1 MIINRRHLR
10 IKVIQALYA
19 YFQDDNPDFVKHEK
33 ELLKNINKMYDLYI
47 LLLQA
52 VVEVK
57 LLAERKIED
66 AHSKRQPTE
75 EDLNPN
81 RKFIDNQLINAIEDM
96 PELRRELQNRKVNWD
111 SDVKQE
117 IIRKIYVNGKNSES
131 YTLFMNNEMTGFEE
145 DKAFLTAYFKENIA
159 NSAPLLFYFDE
170 ENIHWSDDIDLMCS
184 MVLKTI
190 KSIKPESHN
199 TILPFYDHDSEE
211 MQLVRGLF
219 AKTVNQHAEN
229 QKLIEGLADNW
240 ELDRI
245 AKMDVL
251 LMSMSITEM
260 QGFPTIPLNVSL
272 NEYIEISKFYS
283 TPKSNTFI
291 NGILDKAIAEL
302 KKDGKLNKEGRGL
315 INTKI

>member
-19 YFQDDNPDFVKHEK
+19 FFQDDNPDAAKHEK
-33 ELLKNINKMYDLYI
+33 ELLKNINKMYDLY
-47 LLLQA
+47 LFLLQA
-52 VVEVK
+52 CVEVK
-57 LLAERKIED
+57 HLAERKMED
-66 AHSKRQPTE
+66 ARSKRQPTQ
-75 EDLNPN
+75 EDLSPN
-81 RKFIDNQLINAIEDM
+81 RKFIDNQLIKIIEEM

-117 IIRKIYVNGKNSES
+117 IIRKIYLSGKNSES
-131 YTLFMNNEMTGFEE
+131 YALFMNNELSGFEE

-170 ENIHWSDDIDLMCS
+170 ENINWTDDIDLMCS

-190 KSIKPESHN
+190 KSIKREKHN
-199 TILPFYDHDSEE
+199 TILPFFEHDAEE

-219 AKTVNQHAEN
+219 IKTINQHADN
-229 QKLIEGLADNW
+229 QKLIEELADNW

-291 NGILDKAIAEL
+291 NGILDKAISRL
-302 KKDGKLNKEGRGL
+302 KKEGKLKKEGRGL
-315 INTKI
+315 INIKI

>member
-33 ELLKNINKMYDLYI
+33 ELLKNINKMYDLY
-47 LLLQA
+47 LFLLQA
-52 VVEVK
+52 AVEVK
-57 LLAERKIED
+57 HLAERKIED
-66 AHSKRQPTE
+66 AHTKRQPTE

-81 RKFIDNQLINAIEDM
+81 RKFIDNELIQIIEAM
-96 PELRRELQNRKVNWD
+96 PELRRELQNRKLNWD
-111 SDVKQE
+111 SDIRQE
-117 IIRKIYVNGKNSES
+117 IIRKIHVSGKNSES
-131 YTLFMNNEMTGFEE
+131 YNLHMNNGISGFDE
-145 DKAFLTAYFKENIA
+145 DKAFLNAYFKENIA
-159 NSAPLLFYFDE
+159 NSAPLLFYFEE

-190 KSIKPESHN
+190 KAIKQEQHN
-199 TILPFYDHDSEE
+199 TILPFYENDSEE
-211 MQLVRGLF
+211 IQMVRGLF
-219 AKTVNQHAEN
+219 SKTVHLHAEN
-229 QKLIEGLADNW
+229 MKLIEELADNW

-283 TPKSNTFI
+283 TPKSSNFI
-291 NGILDKAIAEL
+291 NGILDKAITRL